1 MGHADLQVLRRYLAQ
16 TNEDLRVAHERFSP
30 VEGMGENK
38 GEIIAEKGK
47 NGTKLGRILIK

>member
-1 MGHADLQVLRRYLAQ
+1 MQVLRRYLAQ